1 VAKKKTQTR
10 KQRKAAAAAR
20 RQSQDAASAEG
31 KTAVAEVSKA
41 PVRKAAA
48 TRKPARKQP
57 NALQR
62 FFRETRGEL
71 KKVSWPTREEAW
83 RLTVVVTAVTV
94 FMAAFLGFFDWLFTK
109 LFALILG

>member
-1 VAKKKTQTR
+1 MAKKKTQTR
-10 KQRKAAAAAR
+10 KQRKEAAAR
-20 RQSQDAASAEG
+20 RQAAQSGAEG
-31 KTAVAEVSKA
+31 APAAAAPKT
-41 PVRKAAA
+41 PVRKATA
-48 TRKPARKQP
+48 RKPARKQP
-57 NALQR
+57 NAIER
-62 FFRETRGEL
+62 FIRETRGEL

>member
-1 VAKKKTQTR
+1 MAKKKTQTR
-10 KQRKAAAAAR
+10 KQRKEAAAR
-20 RQSQDAASAEG
+20 RQAAQTNAGAEQASVAAAP
-31 KTAVAEVSKA
+31 KT

-48 TRKPARKQP
+48 RKPARKQP
-57 NALQR
+57 NAIQR
-62 FFRETRGEL
+62 FIRETRGEL

-83 RLTVVVTAVTV
+83 RLTVVVTTVTV